1 MASRALTM
9 SNSLPSADRKRG
21 FTSRLVFLML
31 FVVGITLWTY
41 LVYQNQHVISRM
53 MMTAFAALMIALSA
67 SLGARFLFYKRNWFI
82 RLITAWASLIIGLF
96 LLGFISNWKM
106 GIGPVEFWR
115 KSYDWVEIGQLGGG
129 MIVAV
134 IGLGAWWRGP
144 ASTFASHNV
153 KRKAKRRPA
162 ALQEESPRQ
171 RQPVQSPRA
180 DPPRRI
186 PAPAAR
192 NPNPRNAVVRL
203 KVAKQARAITRS
215 GPHPEKVV
223 VGRLTK
229 NVHPN
234 RLRKLFNRSRK
245 REMQISTHEEHRCPY
260 CLEDVKRN
268 DPRGVKECSICHTL
282 HHGDCWDITGM
293 CQVPH
298 LNS

>member
-1 MASRALTM
+1 MATRALTM
-9 SNSLPSADRKRG
+9 SNSLPPANRKRG
-21 FTSRLVFLML
+21 FAGRLVLLML
-31 FVVGITLWTY
+31 FVVGVTLWTY
-41 LVYQNQHVISRM
+41 LVSQNQHAISKM

-67 SLGARFLFYKRNWFI
+67 GLGARFLFYKRNWFI
-82 RLITAWASLIIGLF
+82 RLITAWASLIIGLY
-96 LLGFISNWKM
+96 LLGFITNWKM

-115 KSYDWVEIGQLGGG
+115 NSFDWIEIAQLGGG
-129 MIVAV
+129 MIVV
-134 IGLGAWWRGP
+134 LIGLGAWWRGP
-144 ASTFASHNV
+144 ATTPAPRNL
-153 KRKAKRRPA
+153 KRKAKRQPTA
-162 ALQEESPRQ
+162 MHEESPRRQ
-171 RQPVQSPRA
+171 QPVQSLRTE
-180 DPPRRI
+180 PPRMTQTR
-186 PAPAAR
+186 AAR
-192 NPNPRNAVVRL
+192 NPSPRNPVQL

-215 GPHPEKVV
+215 TPHAEKVV
-223 VGRLTK
+223 IGRLTK
-229 NVHPN
+229 TVRPN